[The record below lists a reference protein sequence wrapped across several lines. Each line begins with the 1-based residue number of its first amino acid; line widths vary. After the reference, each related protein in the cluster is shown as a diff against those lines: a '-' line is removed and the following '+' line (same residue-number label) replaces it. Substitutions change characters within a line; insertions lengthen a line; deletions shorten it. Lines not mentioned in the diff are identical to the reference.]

1 MLKDS
6 HYCRCQ
12 NGAELNWL
20 LYETGSSKD
29 KILLN
34 MQFMLRL
41 VNVDIPGVTLIG
53 GPQQFAIVG
62 KIKKLL
68 CEYDAMPPVSE
79 VQWIKDG
86 DVIARNSS
94 LLVNESRISVP
105 HYNESQIQL
114 LISQSTSQDAGNYS
128 CLVINAVGNSFQR
141 TSVIS
146 QGTVCY
152 KALYNYVCLFLFGHG
167 KFKLVE
173 QWGSHFS

>member
-1 MLKDS
+1 
-6 HYCRCQ
+6 
-12 NGAELNWL
+12 
-20 LYETGSSKD
+20 
-29 KILLN
+29 
-34 MQFMLRL
+34 MLRFA
-41 VNVDIPGVTLIG
+41 NIDIPGITMIG

-79 VQWIKDG
+79 AQWIKDG

-105 HYNESQIQL
+105 YYNASQIQL
-114 LISQSTSQDAGNYS
+114 LINQSTSQDPGNYS
-128 CLVINAVGNSFQR
+128 CLVINAVGNSSRR

-152 KALYNYVCLFLFGHG
+152 KALYNYVCLFCLAMGNSNWWNNRNLIYRKRFHEVLEG
-167 KFKLVE
+167 LL
-173 QWGSHFS
+173 